1 MSEAASLLKLQ
12 EVDLDQLRDAKALKG
27 LPQQKKLQTIEL
39 AKKKIQSELTR
50 IVGQRKDAELALED
64 LDADYA
70 HYLDVKEQVTA
81 EAAEGEHTHREIR
94 SYDLSLSSLAK
105 RIEKCEYER
114 PTYQANL
121 DKLVL
126 AEKNAHLT
134 LDKLEEEKDA
144 TQKSYDEQSAELRA
158 SITERARE
166 RERLAADVA
175 PEHLSAYETARKRFG
190 GLAVETLTMNVP
202 SVCRVKLQ
210 PSLYHDLSRGPQITE
225 CPYCHRILIC
235 EDEESL

>member
-12 EVDLDQLRDAKALKG
+12 QVDIDQLRDVKTLKD
-27 LPQQKKLQTIEL
+27 LPQQQKLKTIDL
-39 AKKKIQSELTR
+39 AKKKIASELTR

-64 LDADYA
+64 LEADYA

-81 EAAEGEHTHREIR
+81 EVGEGEHTHREIK
-94 SYDLSLSSLAK
+94 SYELSLSSLAK
-105 RIEKCEYER
+105 RIEKCDFER

-126 AEKNAHLT
+126 AEKNANLT
-134 LDKLEEEKDA
+134 LEKLDAEKEA
-144 TQKSYDEQSAELRA
+144 TQKSYDEQSSELKAR
-158 SITERARE
+158 ITERARE
-166 RERLAADVA
+166 REALASELT
-175 PEHLSAYETARKRFG
+175 PEHLAAYEDARKRFG